1 MKKEDVVA
9 GMLAY
14 IAHLREVGALFHGEE
29 LSGRF
34 TLVQVFLRD
43 GGNPLCLY
51 RQREALALSGMAVEA
66 GLYAQYGV
74 HLYAANPAYL

>member
-14 IAHLREVGALFHGEE
+14 IAHL
-29 LSGRF
+29 RF